1 MNRQDA
7 KTAKNSEMDKRVRIE
22 PLTEAEVERLVALAR
37 EIWCAHYP
45 AIIGTAQI
53 EYMLGQR
60 YNLETVRAE
69 LRQGGLWW
77 DTLTVGEE
85 MAGFASYFLTQ
96 AAGEMK
102 LDKLYVRPRHQRH
115 GYGGMMI
122 ARACEVARSRACDRL
137 VLAVNRNNRSAIDS
151 YLKHGF
157 RIADAVVKD
166 IGGGFMMDDY
176 IMVKPVTGD
185 GSASRGGAGPRLR
198 DATPGGAQSGRQDV
212 GDSQGNTAEAA
223 DE

>member
-1 MNRQDA
+1 MSENRDEF
-7 KTAKNSEMDKRVRIE
+7 KTAVRIE
-22 PLTEAEVERLVALAR
+22 PLTEADVERLVALSR
-37 EIWCAHYP
+37 EIWYAHYP
-45 AIIGTAQI
+45 AIIGAAQI

-69 LRQGGLWW
+69 LRQSGLWW

-102 LDKLYVRPRHQRH
+102 LDKLYVGPRHQRH

-122 ARACEVARSRACDRL
+122 ARACEVARSRGCNRL

-157 RIADAVVKD
+157 RIADSVVKD
-166 IGGGFMMDDY
+166 IGGGFVMDDY

-198 DATPGGAQSGRQDV
+198 DATPGGAQSGRNDG
-212 GDSQGNTAEAA
+212 GDIHGTTSEAA